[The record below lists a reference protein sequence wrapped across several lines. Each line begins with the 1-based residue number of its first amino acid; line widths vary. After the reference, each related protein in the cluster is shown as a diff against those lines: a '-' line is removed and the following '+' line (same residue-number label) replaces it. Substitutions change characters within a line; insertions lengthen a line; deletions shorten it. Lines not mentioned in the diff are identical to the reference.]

1 MQLRSSNKYPPHG
14 SKSRSARQCFA
25 RLYKK
30 YCSSTVL
37 TIEPRSI
44 APSLGKDAHSGVL
57 ALLRSNV
64 FVRQFGRYELLA
76 RETLLRSGRSANQ
89 RQAEQQAFLISAG
102 YKLAQGNLLRR
113 AQSVDRPSHIAPTKT
128 SHS

>member
-30 YCSSTVL
+30 YCSSTLL

-44 APSLGKDAHSGVL
+44 APSLGKDVAVSISDTMVDDKL
-57 ALLRSNV
+57 NDCRNRKS
-64 FVRQFGRYELLA
+64 
-76 RETLLRSGRSANQ
+76 
-89 RQAEQQAFLISAG
+89 ISA
-102 YKLAQGNLLRR
+102 
-113 AQSVDRPSHIAPTKT
+113 S
-128 SHS
+128 